1 MAPPHTPKKKKTP
14 KTERREGDTVK
25 RTTFFKA
32 IDSRGLKPLKLVFE
46 EENVPPSTAKRWL
59 HQRRTSSEI
68 AYRRIGAFR
77 TGRPFKIPDEKLDQ
91 ILDPKNEVRDQCYE
105 HQIEILQLGCSV
117 RCLQTSLRQRRRN
130 AKLYSKAKVKWVS
143 PENKQIRQEYGHDH
157 GDADVEHFWAFVG
170 WTDEAHMDP
179 SAMSAGH
186 ILREEGQES
195 RYAPENVAEIQPLQ
209 GVVLH
214 MSAFVSYWHKGDLTF
229 YNDPE
234 DVPELDVNVEIQEPP
249 KKKRPPKQRKN
260 ETLEQFKQSERYLEY
275 VAAEPH
281 DVDIQPKGNSM
292 TQLYYTKKILP
303 KHLKD
308 LQEAE
313 RKTGHKHIL
322 QEDNDPSHGTRSS
335 LNYAQLF
342 RERHGID
349 SLHHPGQ
356 SPDLN
361 PMEAVWNILKQ
372 KVRKK
377 KWKTKE
383 DLKRVILE
391 VWADISQ
398 EEIQARIDEMPE
410 RCAWLVNN
418 SGKGIK
424 SGLW

>member
-1 MAPPHTPKKKKTP
+1 MAPPHTPRKKKTS
-14 KTERREGDTVK
+14 KTTRREGDTVR

-32 IDSRGLKPLKLVFE
+32 VDSRGVKPLELVYK
-46 EENVPPSTAKRWL
+46 EENIPPRTGRYWL
-59 HQRRTSSEI
+59 QQRRQTPEI
-68 AYRRIGAFR
+68 AYRRVGAFR
-77 TGRPFKIPDEKLDQ
+77 TGRPFKISDQKLDQ
-91 ILDPKNEVRDQCYE
+91 LLDLKNEVRDQCYE
-105 HQIEILQLGCSV
+105 HQIEIHQLGCSV

-143 PENKQIRQEYGHDH
+143 PRNKDIRQDYGHDH
-157 GDADVEHFWAFVG
+157 GDEDVEHFWAFVG
-170 WTDEAHMDP
+170 WTDEAHVDP
-179 SAMSAGH
+179 TAMGAGH
-186 ILREEGQES
+186 VLREEGT
-195 RYAPENVAEIQPLQ
+195 RYDSENVTEIPPLQ

-214 MSAFVSYWHKGDLTF
+214 MSAFVSYWYKGDLTF
-229 YNDPE
+229 YNDP
-234 DVPELDVNVEIQEPP
+234 DDIPELDVNVQIDAP
-249 KKKRPPKQRKN
+249 KKKRPPKQRKS
-260 ETLEQFKQSERYLEY
+260 ETLEQFQQSDRYLEY

-292 TQLYYTKKILP
+292 TQLYYVKKILP
-303 KHLKD
+303 KHFKD

-313 RKTGHKHIL
+313 RKTGRKHIL

-342 RERHGID
+342 RERYGIQ

-372 KVRKK
+372 RVREKP
-377 KWKTKE
+377 WKTKE
-383 DLKRVILE
+383 DLKRVLLE
-391 VWADISQ
+391 AWDDIDQ
-398 EEIQARIDEMPE
+398 KEIQARIDEMPE

-418 SGKGIK
+418 GGKGIK

>member
-1 MAPPHTPKKKKTP
+1 M
-14 KTERREGDTVK
+14 G
-25 RTTFFKA
+25 
-32 IDSRGLKPLKLVFE
+32 
-46 EENVPPSTAKRWL
+46 
-59 HQRRTSSEI
+59 
-68 AYRRIGAFR
+68 
-77 TGRPFKIPDEKLDQ
+77 
-91 ILDPKNEVRDQCYE
+91 
-105 HQIEILQLGCSV
+105 LGCSV

-143 PENKQIRQEYGHDH
+143 PKNKETRQDYGHDH
-157 GDADVEHFWAFVG
+157 GDEDVEHFWAFVG
-170 WTDEAHMDP
+170 WTDEAHLDP
-179 SAMSAGH
+179 TAMSAGH

-214 MSAFVSYWHKGDLTF
+214 MSAFVSYWHKGKLTF
-229 YNDPE
+229 YNDPN
-234 DVPELDVNVEIQEPP
+234 DILELDVNADIQKPS
-249 KKKRPPKQRKN
+249 KQKRPPKQRKSK
-260 ETLEQFKQSERYLEY
+260 TLEQFKY

-303 KHLKD
+303 NHLQD

-313 RKTGHKHIL
+313 RKTGRKHIL
-322 QEDNDPSHGTRSS
+322 QEDNDPSHGTRST

-342 RERHGID
+342 RERHEIQ
-349 SLHHPGQ
+349 SLYHPGQ

-372 KVRKK
+372 RVRKEP
-377 KWKTKE
+377 WKTKE
-383 DLKRVILE
+383 DLKRVLLE
-391 VWADISQ
+391 AWESIKQ
-398 EEIQARIDEMPE
+398 EEIQARINEMPE

-418 SGKGIK
+418 GGKGIK